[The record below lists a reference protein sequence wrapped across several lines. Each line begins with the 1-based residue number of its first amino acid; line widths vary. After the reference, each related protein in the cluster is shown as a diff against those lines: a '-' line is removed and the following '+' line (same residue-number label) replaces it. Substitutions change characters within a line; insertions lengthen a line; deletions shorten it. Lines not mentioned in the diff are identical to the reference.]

1 MYQNIMQMKMTFILL
16 LDAVIKQN
24 NKSYPCLLQ
33 GVMCYNSPGLKNL
46 HNQSNRVIFS
56 FH

>member
-1 MYQNIMQMKMTFILL
+1 MYQNIMHMKMTFSLL